1 MLASPDDDRVRSSRS
16 SLSISYLA
24 HHAHT
29 HTHTKKHTHTHT
41 VTGYEE
47 REDLDAGFYTV
58 YIVTVS
64 STATGHEWKLYKRYN
79 EFFNLYN
86 SIAVEYNLEN
96 YPAFEDYR
104 FPNKSLFNTFS
115 DFTKIRRRDGF
126 HDLLSRIQQ
135 SNFSSMPTAMIEF
148 LDLANNHSRDWS
160 RMREKSGGSGK
171 LKKISPYEFII
182 SKEDYAIVDQH
193 MEVELPW
200 IVYKI
205 CIIVICMKLGLMYFG
220 IRLVGLRLDVQVLLV
235 VALILVCS
243 FITYYFR
250 RRDIELELLMAKDG
264 NYIHRD
270 KNANDE
276 HKHEHVHEGGGG
288 GDSSSN
294 NGEDN
299 AEDHGNE

>member
-1 MLASPDDDRVRSSRS
+1 M
-16 SLSISYLA
+16 
-24 HHAHT
+24 
-29 HTHTKKHTHTHT
+29 
-41 VTGYEE
+41 TGYEE

-64 STATGHEWKLYKRYN
+64 SITTGHEWKLYKRYN

-171 LKKISPYEFII
+171 SKKISPHEFII
-182 SKEDYAIVDQH
+182 SEEDYAIVDQH

-205 CIIVICMKLGLMYFG
+205 CIIVTCIKLGLMYFG
-220 IRLVGLRLDVQVLLV
+220 IRLVGVRLDVQVLLV

-243 FITYYFR
+243 FITYFFR

-264 NYIHRD
+264 NCINRD

-288 GDSSSN
+288 GGGDSSSN
-294 NGEDN
+294 NGGEKDN